1 MENKNFLE
9 QIKLFLE
16 QEDLIG
22 SGREISALKTSFEDY
37 MIEVERLDQIKRLEA
52 ADKGETI
59 ESPDFKSEKEA
70 FFSVYKDVQEKR
82 KAQVELKNALE
93 AGNLKQKKELI
104 LRLKDLIENEENI
117 GTAFATRKEIHE
129 TWKKIGDIPR
139 EKRDEIQKEYS
150 RYVEIFHHTINIYKV
165 LKENDYKKNSQLK
178 DEVIFKLKNLR
189 NSSKNIR
196 DIEATLRTLQDEWEG
211 IGPVQNE
218 QWEELK
224 ASYWEAV
231 KSVYE
236 KINNFYDEQR
246 HVLLENLQKKRAL
259 VNELTE
265 AISNYQAIEKQKDWD
280 TVTEKVLAIQ
290 ERWKHIG
297 FGPKKENEAI
307 WVEFRAIC
315 DKFFEAKKE
324 FNKSIDAVFKGNA
337 DLKRALIEEVKKVES
352 STDWKT
358 VADKIVG
365 LQKKWKQIGNAGH
378 RFENKLWA
386 EFRASCD
393 TFYNARDAHFA
404 AQDESLMKNL
414 QEKNE
419 LIAEIEAFDSSVDK
433 QVTLAKLK
441 EFSERFNAIGHVP
454 MKQKNEIYDRYK
466 KAVDAKYAA
475 MKLEANEKEAI
486 LFQAKMETLQA
497 SPERSKLLINEKN
510 EIRKQIDLLKKEIMQ
525 LENNLGFFAKSKGA
539 DQLRKDVETK
549 VANAN
554 NKIESLKRKLKLIPN
569 E

>member
-9 QIKLFLE
+9 QIKSYLE

-37 MIEVERLDQIKRLEA
+37 MIEVERLDQIKRMEA
-52 ADKGETI
+52 TDKGETV

-70 FFSVYKDVQEKR
+70 FFTVYKDVQEKR

-104 LRLKDLIENEENI
+104 LRFKDLIENEENI
-117 GTAFATRKEIHE
+117 GNAFATRKEIHE

-189 NSSKNIR
+189 NSSKNVR

-246 HVLLENLQKKRAL
+246 HVLLENLQKKREL
-259 VNELTE
+259 VAELIE
-265 AISNYQAIEKQKDWD
+265 ATSNFEAASKQKDWD
-280 TVTEKVLAIQ
+280 VITEKVLAIQ

-307 WVEFRAIC
+307 WVEFRGIC

-324 FNKSIDAVFKGNA
+324 FNKSIDAVLKANA
-337 DLKRALIEEVKKVES
+337 DLKRALIEEVKKIES
-352 STDWKT
+352 SKEWKT
-358 VADKIVG
+358 AADKIVS

-393 TFYNARDAHFA
+393 TFYNARDAYFA
-404 AQDESLMKNL
+404 AQDESLTKNL
-414 QEKNE
+414 QEKIE
-419 LIAEIEAFDSSVDK
+419 LIAEIEAFDSSIDK
-433 QVTLAKLK
+433 QLTLAKLK

-454 MKQKNEIYDRYK
+454 MKQKNEVYDRYK

-475 MKLEANEKEAI
+475 MKLEASEKEAI

-549 VANAN
+549 VASAN

>member
-1 MENKNFLE
+1 
-9 QIKLFLE
+9 
-16 QEDLIG
+16 
-22 SGREISALKTSFEDY
+22 
-37 MIEVERLDQIKRLEA
+37 
-52 ADKGETI
+52 
-59 ESPDFKSEKEA
+59 
-70 FFSVYKDVQEKR
+70 
-82 KAQVELKNALE
+82 
-93 AGNLKQKKELI
+93 LKQKKELI

-218 QWEELK
+218 HWEELK

-246 HVLLENLQKKRAL
+246 HVLLENLQKKRTL
-259 VNELTE
+259 VSELTE
-265 AISNYQAIEKQKDWD
+265 AISNYQTIDKQKDWD

-419 LIAEIEAFDSSVDK
+419 LIAEIEAFDSSADK
-433 QVTLAKLK
+433 QLTLAKLK

>member
-70 FFSVYKDVQEKR
+70 FFTVYKDVQEKR

-218 QWEELK
+218 HWEELK

-246 HVLLENLQKKRAL
+246 HVLLENLQKKRTL
-259 VNELTE
+259 VSELTE
-265 AISNYQAIEKQKDWD
+265 AISNYQTIDKQKDWD

>member
-9 QIKLFLE
+9 QIKSFLE

-70 FFSVYKDVQEKR
+70 FFTVYKDVQEKR

-211 IGPVQNE
+211 IGPVQND

-259 VNELTE
+259 VSELTE
-265 AISNYQAIEKQKDWD
+265 AISNYQAIDKQKDWD

-324 FNKSIDAVFKGNA
+324 FNKSIDAVFKANA
-337 DLKRALIEEVKKVES
+337 DLKRALIEEVKKLES
-352 STDWKT
+352 STEWKT
-358 VADKIVG
+358 AADKIVG

-404 AQDESLMKNL
+404 AQDESLTKNL

-454 MKQKNEIYDRYK
+454 IKQKNDIYDRYK

-510 EIRKQIDLLKKEIMQ
+510 EIRKQIDTLKKEIMQ

>member
-9 QIKLFLE
+9 QIKSFLE

-70 FFSVYKDVQEKR
+70 FFTVYKDVQEKR

-259 VNELTE
+259 VTELTE
-265 AISNYQAIEKQKDWD
+265 ATSNFEAASKQKDWD
-280 TVTEKVLAIQ
+280 VITEKVLAIQ

-324 FNKSIDAVFKGNA
+324 FNKSIDAVLKANA
-337 DLKRALIEEVKKVES
+337 DLKRALIEEVKKIES
-352 STDWKT
+352 STEWKT
-358 VADKIVG
+358 AADKIVS

-404 AQDESLMKNL
+404 AQDESLMKNF
-414 QEKNE
+414 QEKND
-419 LIAEIEAFDSSVDK
+419 LIAEIEAFDSSADK
-433 QVTLAKLK
+433 QLTLAKLK

-549 VANAN
+549 VTNAN

>member
-246 HVLLENLQKKRAL
+246 HVLLENLQKKRTL
-259 VNELTE
+259 VSELTE
-265 AISNYQAIEKQKDWD
+265 AISNYQAINKQKDWD

-324 FNKSIDAVFKGNA
+324 FNKSIDAVFKVNA

-414 QEKNE
+414 QEKND

>member
-9 QIKLFLE
+9 QIKSYLE

-70 FFSVYKDVQEKR
+70 FFTVYKDVQEKR

-139 EKRDEIQKEYS
+139 EKRDEVQKEYS

-259 VNELTE
+259 VTELTE
-265 AISNYQAIEKQKDWD
+265 ATSNFEAASKQKDWD
-280 TVTEKVLAIQ
+280 VITEKVLAIQ

-324 FNKSIDAVFKGNA
+324 FNKSIDAVLKANA
-337 DLKRALIEEVKKVES
+337 DLKRALIEEVKKIES
-352 STDWKT
+352 STEWKT
-358 VADKIVG
+358 AADKIVS

-414 QEKNE
+414 QEKND
-419 LIAEIEAFDSSVDK
+419 LIAEIEAFDSSADK
-433 QVTLAKLK
+433 QLTLAKLK

-549 VANAN
+549 VTNAN